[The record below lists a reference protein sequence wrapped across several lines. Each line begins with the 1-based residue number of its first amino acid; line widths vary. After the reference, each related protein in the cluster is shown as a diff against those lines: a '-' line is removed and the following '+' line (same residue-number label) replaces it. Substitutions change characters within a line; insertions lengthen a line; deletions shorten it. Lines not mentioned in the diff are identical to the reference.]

1 MQNTAK
7 QNYSGSVASYDTRRG
22 NKKGLFYNE
31 PTWGGSS
38 DNIKIF
44 DNCQFYLLKTGS
56 LAYVINTIR
65 HFNMW

>member
-7 QNYSGSVASYDTRRG
+7 QNYSGSVASYDTRPG
-22 NKKGLFYNE
+22 KEKGLFYNE

-38 DNIKIF
+38 DNITIF

-56 LAYVINTIR
+56 LCDKYNTTL
-65 HFNMW
+65 